1 MAKEIVLFEC
11 EKRNDLQSVSAF
23 LHQPAE
29 RLAHNQ
35 VILRWGVEELALDN
49 PNIIL
54 LELKVEEENAKPL
67 LSVTHSVRN

>member
-1 MAKEIVLFEC
+1 MAKEIVLFKC
-11 EKRNDLQSVSAF
+11 EKRNDLQRVSAF

-29 RLAHNQ
+29 RFAHNQ
-35 VILRWGVEELALDN
+35 VILRRGVEELALDN